1 MSFSINDIRSK
12 LNPVRPTLFE
22 VTITFGGL
30 TGGQQ
35 PAASASSVTNDLQDF
50 KFYCRSSSVP
60 ASVVG
65 QIEVPYFGRMMKI
78 PGDRIFENWS
88 VQVYNDER
96 LQIRNAFETWSSTL
110 NSMRNNQAAKAR
122 PLDLKG
128 SATIIQYSK
137 EGTSGTGKIPI
148 NRYILDGL
156 FPVNVGEME
165 LSWEA
170 QGQIQLFSVSFAYDD
185 FVPDR
190 AGLELTT
197 GASVVIR

>member
-1 MSFSINDIRSK
+1 MSFSINEIRSK

-22 VTITFGGL
+22 VTIEFAGL
-30 TGGQQ
+30 TSPTP
-35 PAASASSVTNDLQDF
+35 PAQASQVTQALQDF
-50 KFYCRSSSVP
+50 RFYCRSSSVP

-88 VQVYNDER
+88 VQVYNDEN

-110 NSMRNNQAAKAR
+110 NSMQSNIAAKAR

-137 EGTSGTGKIPI
+137 TGDKTTPI
-148 NRYILDGL
+148 NKYRIEGM

-185 FVPDR
+185 FVPQR
-190 AGLELTT
+190 ESGSPA
-197 GASVVIR
+197 VII